1 MTSDKIMTNFK
12 TSILKSKILP
22 CMSDDIDLI
31 IKNRAEWE
39 IIQIRLQYIYEFLL
53 LGAFIAVYFKSQI
66 VMSILIGS
74 VGCCN
79 RIISHSERQQLVL
92 TNKLNGYLKHLGIT
106 DLIPEISDDA
116 KEENEEKGDTMV

>member
-1 MTSDKIMTNFK
+1 MGSDKIMTNFRA
-12 TSILKSKILP
+12 SILKTKILP

-31 IKNRAEWE
+31 IKDRSEWE
-39 IIQIRLQYIYEFLL
+39 LIQMRLQYIYEFLL

-79 RIISHSERQQLVL
+79 RIISHSERQQLIL

-106 DLIPEISDDA
+106 DLVPEISDDA
-116 KEENEEKGDTMV
+116 KDEDEEKGGAMV